1 MLLMSLLDQRRQ
13 VPPGIHGHG
22 NSAIPNGCL
31 SCLLKYSI
39 QNLLYSF
46 PSDPG
51 SSPGIYI
58 LGELGFKMMVLPET
72 TEICK
77 VICLYAKQFQKNI
90 SVLKFISVEKQWKKK
105 KQHGHRSQV
114 ACSIWVDYLSFLRQN
129 FLI

>member
-1 MLLMSLLDQRRQ
+1 MSLLDQRRQ
-13 VPPGIHGHG
+13 VPPSIHGRG
-22 NSAIPNGCL
+22 NSAIPNRYL

-39 QNLLYSF
+39 QNLIYSF

-90 SVLKFISVEKQWKKK
+90 SVLKFISVEKQ
-105 KQHGHRSQV
+105 
-114 ACSIWVDYLSFLRQN
+114 
-129 FLI
+129 